1 MVSQSTVEA
10 LLSEIKTLAEK
21 QSELTNKATELA
33 VLLLPRWLP
42 TNEAAEALERPS
54 RSLTNLVC
62 RGHLKYGTHWRRG
75 VRGRSYEFEISAMS
89 EYFNIPPELKRSHLQ
104 PRKGRNSNG

>member
-10 LLSEIKTLAEK
+10 LLSEIKTLAER

-42 TNEAAEALERPS
+42 TNDAATALNRPP
-54 RSLTNLVC
+54 RSLTNLAR
-62 RGHLKYGTHWRRG
+62 RGALKYGVHWRRG
-75 VRGRSYEFEISAMS
+75 ARGAPGGSYEFEVNAMND
-89 EYFNIPPELKRSHLQ
+89 YFNIPPELKREHLQ
-104 PRKGRNSNG
+104 PRQK